1 MVLDIEERIGGAM
14 VSTKHVNFLINED
27 KATAEDFMKLVV
39 EIQTKVKEKYNIDL
53 IMEVERFN
61 W

>member
-1 MVLDIEERIGGAM
+1 M

-27 KATAEDFMKLVV
+27 KATAKDFMELVKQ
-39 EIQTKVKEKYNIDL
+39 IQEEVKNKYGVDL
-53 IMEVERFN
+53 YMEVERFN